1 MDCTKEKAVCKK
13 FDVSGYPTVKY
24 FNNAEY
30 KFKLSVRK
38 KDKIIEFMKNPEE
51 PPPPPPEDQPWSEV
65 SSPEILH
72 LTDANFKDELKKK
85 KHVLGTLTLV
95 FLNI

>member
-1 MDCTKEKAVCKK
+1 
-13 FDVSGYPTVKY
+13 
-24 FNNAEY
+24 
-30 KFKLSVRK
+30 VRK

-85 KHVLGTLTLV
+85 KHVLGTYTLLLLSV
-95 FLNI
+95 LRKAQYKVK